1 MRKAKKDVPY
11 HSVNVPVYV
20 SMSDLML
27 VKPLV
32 EAQGV
37 EWCLKEVFGFDDTRV
52 LEDDYDSDGELTAK
66 GGLFYHSQLC
76 QHRNRQGV
84 VVKCERFSGYERV
97 DKEWLKTRYAS
108 DDVKLYAK
116 GDQSLVEEMA
126 QMSKR
131 LGG

>member
-32 EAQGV
+32 EAQGI
-37 EWCLKEVFGFDDTRV
+37 EWCLKEVFGFDDSRV
-52 LEDDYDSDGELTAK
+52 LEDDVLEDNSVVAK
-66 GGLFYHSQLC
+66 GGTFYHTQLC
-76 QHRNRQGV
+76 EHRNRQGV

-97 DKEWLKTRYAS
+97 DQEWLKTRYAS
-108 DDVKLYAK
+108 SEVKLYSR
-116 GDQSLVEEMA
+116 GDMSLIDEMVS
-126 QMSKR
+126 MSKR

>member
-1 MRKAKKDVPY
+1 MVKV
-11 HSVNVPVYV
+11 SVPVFV
-20 SMSDLML
+20 SLSDLLL
-27 VKPLV
+27 VKPLM
-32 EAQGV
+32 ESQGL
-37 EWCLKEVFGFDDTRV
+37 EWCLKEVFGFDGTRL

-76 QHRNRQGV
+76 QHRNRQGDIV
-84 VVKCERFSGYERV
+84 TCDRYSGYERV

-108 DDVKLYAK
+108 EDVKLYAK
-116 GDQSLVEEMA
+116 GDVSLIEEMA